1 MYQSDKVIIGPK
13 LTILDFISVARE
25 DSEIEFSQDFVDR
38 VNSSRQTIEKWI
50 SDEKVMY
57 GITTGFGALCTE
69 VISKKQASKLQKNI
83 IMSHSTSI
91 GEPLSIE
98 ATRAVML
105 MIIQNTGQGYSG
117 IRLKTLELLKEFL
130 NRGLVPYAPKEG
142 SVGYLTIEA
151 HIALVLIGEGKAY
164 YGGSLY
170 DAKEAL
176 KLAGLNPIELAAKE
190 GLALIS
196 GTTSVTA
203 LGLLALNDMLN
214 ATKNADIISAMTLE
228 ASKGNINAFDDRI
241 MRARP
246 HTHQSETA
254 KIVRNILKDS
264 EIAQHYKNHK
274 LQDALSIRCI
284 PQLHGAV
291 KKVLYDTLETLEIE
305 LNSCC
310 DNPIVWSENG
320 VEEVLSCGN
329 PDSSYVGIEMDSATI
344 AATNLAKM
352 SERRNN
358 RLIDENLSGNPWFL
372 ISEPGLNSG
381 LMIPHYTQ
389 AGLLN
394 DMKTLS
400 HPATVDS
407 ISTCGNQEDYV
418 GMGYNASKKA
428 LEVVDKLE
436 YILAIELLS
445 AYQSY
450 RFLDKDLNPSTVT
463 NAIIEEIKFK
473 IPILDEDAILYPYI
487 TYLKELIHSRKLIDI
502 MNAKIKD

>member
-1 MYQSDKVIIGPK
+1 MYQSDKVIIGAK
-13 LTILDFISVARE
+13 LNIEDFISIVRGNV
-25 DSEIEFSQDFVDR
+25 EIEFSPEFVDR
-38 VNSSRQTIEKWI
+38 VNSSRNTIEKWI
-50 SDEKVMY
+50 ADERIMY

-69 VISKKQASKLQKNI
+69 AISKDRSARLQKNI

-91 GEPLSIE
+91 GEPLSVE
-98 ATRAVML
+98 AVRAVML

-117 IRLKTLELLKEFL
+117 IRLNTLELLKEFL
-130 NRGLVPYAPKEG
+130 NRGLSPYAPREG

-151 HIALVLIGEGKAY
+151 HIALVLIGGGKAY
-164 YGGSLY
+164 YRGKLY
-170 DAKEAL
+170 EGKEAL
-176 KLAGLNPIELAAKE
+176 KLAGLEPIQLEAKE
-190 GLALIS
+190 GLALVS
-196 GTTSVTA
+196 GTTSATA

-214 ATKNADIISAMTLE
+214 AAKTADIIAAMTLE
-228 ASKGNINAFDDRI
+228 ASKGNINAFDDRV
-241 MRARP
+241 MRVRP
-246 HTHQSETA
+246 HTHQYETA
-254 KIVRNILKDS
+254 KVMRNILQDS
-264 EIAQHYKNHK
+264 EIVEHYKDHK

-291 KKVLYDTLETLEIE
+291 KKVLYDALETLEIE

-320 VEEVLSCGN
+320 IEEVLSCGN
-329 PDSSYVGIEMDSATI
+329 PDSSYVGIEMDSAAI
-344 AATNLAKM
+344 AATNLGKM

-372 ISEPGLNSG
+372 ISNPGINSG

-394 DMKTLS
+394 DMKILS

-428 LEVVDKLE
+428 LEIVEKLE

-445 AYQSY
+445 AYQTY
-450 RFLDKDLNPSTVT
+450 GFLDRDLKPSKVT
-463 NAIIEEIKFK
+463 GAIIEEIELKV
-473 IPILDEDAILYPYI
+473 PILKEDVILYPHI
-487 TYLKELIHSRKLIDI
+487 AYLRELIHSGKLIDI
-502 MNAKIKD
+502 MKSRTKI